1 MAQHNGQKVTK
12 NGHFAPN
19 RHIITFFNNLK
30 LLKTQEITASQRQT
44 MLGSLSRSS
53 VRPLAS
59 SNPANRK
66 KNKKRKT
73 RIKGKQ

>member
-19 RHIITFFNNLK
+19 RHIITFFNNPK

-44 MLGSLSRSS
+44 MLGSSSRSS
-53 VRPLAS
+53 ARRWAS
-59 SNPANRK
+59 SNPRK
-66 KNKKRKT
+66 PKE
-73 RIKGKQ
+73 KQEKA